1 MALKAKRQSCTK
13 VWIFNVLLGLCLVS
27 VLLFYGFFN
36 LGHSFIPS
44 SSPPSEGGD
53 NSKKKGQLSV
63 VEGPGPLLEARG
75 KVVKPQANVKV
86 PWVPDTTTTLCPP
99 VPPELGESHVII
111 IFSGWK
117 KNVAVVATSLSV
129 VS

>member
-1 MALKAKRQSCTK
+1 MALKANEQSCTK
-13 VWIFNVLLGLCLVS
+13 VWIFNVLLGLCLVIA
-27 VLLFYGFFN
+27 LLFHGFFN
-36 LGHSFIPS
+36 KGYFFIT
-44 SSPPSEGGD
+44 
-53 NSKKKGQLSV
+53 KKGQLSV

-75 KVVKPQANVKV
+75 KVVKPQANVKA